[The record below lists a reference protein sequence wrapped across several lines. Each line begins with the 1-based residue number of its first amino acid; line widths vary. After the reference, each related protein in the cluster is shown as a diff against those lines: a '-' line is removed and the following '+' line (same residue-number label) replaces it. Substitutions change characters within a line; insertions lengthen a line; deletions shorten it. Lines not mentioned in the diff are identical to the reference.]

1 MCLNLKHRF
10 VLKRKAKEDIICYK
24 QIKKS
29 ENDKYETRYQL
40 AEVVLGATYNSKLK
54 KGPYSSKLK
63 KGPSNFISLFRKEII
78 KSLIKNILF
87 VEIDLFFLYVN
98 VGLHSYKNYIDCLRS
113 NESIFEIV
121 KCIIPKDSYYYEGKF
136 QEEDS
141 FASSKLTYVEICS
154 KI

>member
-40 AEVVLGATYNSKLK
+40 AEVVLGATY
-54 KGPYSSKLK
+54 YST
-63 KGPSNFISLFRKEII
+63 
-78 KSLIKNILF
+78 LIKRENNRFSLRVYI
-87 VEIDLFFLYVN
+87 
-98 VGLHSYKNYIDCLRS
+98 GLHSYKYYIDCLRN
-113 NESIFEIV
+113 NELPFEIV